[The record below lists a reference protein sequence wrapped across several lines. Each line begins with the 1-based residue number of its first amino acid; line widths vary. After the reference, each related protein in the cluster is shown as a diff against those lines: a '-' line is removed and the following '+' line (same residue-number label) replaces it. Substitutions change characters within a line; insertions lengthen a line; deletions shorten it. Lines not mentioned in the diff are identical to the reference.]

1 MATPYRYYA
10 GQVFGNSGGARLV
23 KVILGAALAAAVL
36 IGGGQAASAATYYV
50 APNGNDGAA
59 GMQGAPWKSFQKAQ
73 SVAAPGDT
81 VYFRGGT
88 YVYTKAE
95 TACPDQRT
103 AVDAIA
109 VSKSGVEGKPILYA
123 AYPGEKPVFDFYQMK
138 EDCRIKGFHVSAD
151 WVHLKGFEI
160 RGVPQNNNLNHENW
174 GVWVTGSHN
183 VFEQLDIHHIMGAG
197 FFLNNGAYNLVL
209 NSDSHHNYDPLTS
222 NGAGESGDGFGGHP
236 KAGMPG
242 NVFRGCRAWTNSDD
256 GFDLINAWSSVL
268 IENSWA
274 WNNGYLPDGKTPS
287 KNGNGFKMGGYGGR
301 FNDTAVTHALH
312 NSVAFDN
319 RASGVYAN
327 HHPLSND
334 YFNNT
339 AFNNGANF
347 NMLGIDKDGKPIQV
361 GKLRNNLAFG
371 DRPNTNMSKDDASN
385 SWTLPVTVTADD
397 FEKVAMTGW
406 DAPRQADGNLPVLP
420 LMRLKAGSDLI
431 DAGVDVGLPYK
442 GKAPD
447 LGAFEH

>member
-1 MATPYRYYA
+1 M
-10 GQVFGNSGGARLV
+10 
-23 KVILGAALAAAVL
+23 KVILGVALAGLVSLGATT
-36 IGGGQAASAATYYV
+36 GASAATYYV
-50 APNGNDGAA
+50 AANGDDGAA
-59 GMQGAPWKSFQKAQ
+59 GSQGAPWRSFQKAQ
-73 SVAAPGDT
+73 AAAVAGDT
-81 VYFRGGT
+81 IYFRGGT

-109 VSKSGVEGKPILYA
+109 VSKSGAEGKPILYA
-123 AYPGEKPVFDFYQMK
+123 AYPGEKPVFDFASMK

-160 RGVPQNNNLNHENW
+160 RGVPQNNSLNHENW
-174 GVWVTGSHN
+174 GVWITGSHN

-197 FFLNNGAYNLVL
+197 LFINNGGYNLVL

-268 IENSWA
+268 IEDSWA
-274 WNNGYLPDGKTPS
+274 WNNGYLPDGVTPS

-301 FNDTAVTHALH
+301 FNATAVTHTLH
-312 NSVAFDN
+312 KSVAFGN
-319 RASGVYAN
+319 RAAGVYAN

-339 AFNNGANF
+339 SFNNGSNY
-347 NMLGIDKDGKPIQV
+347 NMRGIDKDGKQINV
-361 GKLRNNLAFG
+361 GKLRNNVSFG
-371 DRPNTNMSKDDASN
+371 GPLTNMGGQVDDAHN
-385 SWTLPVTVTADD
+385 AWTLPVTVTEDD

-406 DAPRQADGNLPVLP
+406 DAPRQADGSLPVLP

-431 DAGVDVGLPYK
+431 DKGMEVGLGHK
-442 GKAPD
+442 GRAPD
-447 LGAFEH
+447 LGAFER